1 MFSKNA
7 PSSADAAVR
16 RLEDMLVFDKHEL
29 SASLA
34 DTMKEDI
41 ASVVS
46 EYLPVKIA
54 ESEIYITR
62 NKEKPETDHEMML
75 ICKFYLKNNK

>member
-1 MFSKNA
+1 MFNKNTVT
-7 PSSADAAVR
+7 SADAAVR

-29 SASLA
+29 TATLA

-41 ASVVS
+41 AAVVS
-46 EYLPVKIA
+46 EYLPVTIA
-54 ESEIYITR
+54 ESDFCITR

-75 ICKFYLKNNK
+75 VCKFYLKKQ

>member
-1 MFSKNA
+1 MFNKNTA
-7 PSSADAAVR
+7 TSADAAVR

-29 SASLA
+29 TATLA

-41 ASVVS
+41 AAVVS
-46 EYLPVKIA
+46 EYLRHDC
-54 ESEIYITR
+54 ESDFCIPR

-75 ICKFYLKNNK
+75 VCKFYLKKQ